1 MGAYLR
7 RGALAGLAGGAA
19 MAIFLLAVGER
30 SIRAA
35 LAIEAARS
43 SVSGEPSV
51 EMFSRSTQ
59 VLGGVIAALL
69 YGLFVGAIF
78 GVVFAAVRHHSR
90 LSDDFLR
97 ALGLGAVAFG
107 TLVLVPA
114 LKYPANPP
122 AVGDP
127 ATVGQRTVAYLTMLA
142 AAVTLALAAWRASR
156 ALRARG
162 LPDHVR
168 LTVVAAGYVA
178 AVALAYVVWPAN
190 PDRVDVP
197 ATLLWRF
204 RLASLGG
211 AAALWSVLAAVF
223 GWACVRAEATRAGA
237 GRAAGRTTGGAR

>member
-1 MGAYLR
+1 M
-7 RGALAGLAGGAA
+7 LAGLAGGAA
-19 MAIFLLAVGER
+19 MAVFLLAVGER

-43 SVSGEPSV
+43 SASGEPSV
-51 EMFSRSTQ
+51 EMFSRRTQ
-59 VLGGVIAALL
+59 LVGGVTAALL

-90 LSDDFLR
+90 LRDDFAR
-97 ALGLGAVAFG
+97 ALGLAAVAFG

-127 ATVGQRTVAYLTMLA
+127 GTVGARTVAYLTMLA
-142 AAVTLALAAWRASR
+142 AAVILALAAWRGSR
-156 ALRARG
+156 ALRERG
-162 LPDHVR
+162 VPDHVR

-178 AVALAYVVWPAN
+178 AVGLVYIAWPAN
-190 PDRVDVP
+190 PDRIDVP
-197 ATLLWRF
+197 ATLIWRF

-211 AAALWSVLAAVF
+211 AAALWSVLPVAF
-223 GWACVRAEATRAGA
+223 GWACLRDEATGPRSPAEPA
-237 GRAAGRTTGGAR
+237 VRRT